1 MAQIAICCADIG
13 SVRRGKFGWASYPE
27 VADADHVSPR
37 SLVRYVAERLEA
49 NVKVA
54 LGFECPL
61 WVPVAD
67 EPSDLTKARHGEGNR
82 AWSAGAGAGS
92 LATGLTEVA
101 WILDRIHHEVPRAE
115 SFLDWEDFKAAAN
128 GLFIWEAFVTAD
140 AKRESHKDDAQAAVE
155 AFRDALP
162 DPSLSNALAA
172 MVRIRSLIGGALLW
186 SGWTKD
192 LEKLDEPSIVIKPQ
206 EPYGA

>member
-13 SVRRGKFGWASYPE
+13 SVQGGKFGWASCPE
-27 VADADHVSPR
+27 AADADHASPR
-37 SLVRYVAERLEA
+37 SLVRFVAERLEA

-61 WVPVAD
+61 WVPVAG

-92 LATGLTEVA
+92 LATGLTEIA

-115 SFLDWEDFKAAAN
+115 SFST
-128 GLFIWEAFVTAD
+128 GRTSRRQPTAYSYGRRSSPRMPRGIHTRTTL
-140 AKRESHKDDAQAAVE
+140 KRQLKHSGTR
-155 AFRDALP
+155 FP
-162 DPSLSNALAA
+162 
-172 MVRIRSLIGGALLW
+172 IRA
-186 SGWTKD
+186 
-192 LEKLDEPSIVIKPQ
+192 
-206 EPYGA
+206 